1 MPLAP
6 HAGTARGLPTKY
18 NKILHDLHVCV
29 CVFTQIFGTAKY
41 NLLKIQLKT
50 HTLPHKIAKKR
61 YFSSLHTATDNGLH
75 SVVPFRFLYASSF
88 FIISFG

>member
-1 MPLAP
+1 MI
-6 HAGTARGLPTKY
+6 Y
-18 NKILHDLHVCV
+18 MCVYVCVCVYVYVCVCV
-29 CVFTQIFGTAKY
+29 CVFTQIFGTTKY

-61 YFSSLHTATDNGLH
+61 YFSSLHTATNNGLH